1 MTHIDKRTLQTRSKI
16 ESAMVTLC
24 QNQEAFARLTGPK
37 IASTAGISRQTFY
50 RYYLTPKQVITS
62 LIERHLSEFLKT
74 FRLQN
79 LTARKMVLQL
89 MTIWQDRTTVLELV
103 EWSDSRYEF
112 IRALAQFNQRIAS
125 QNQVHLINE
134 QTVCN
139 VYAAATYMFLR
150 DYVLKGQWSQEQATD
165 LLLHL
170 TNNMDQIF

>member
-1 MTHIDKRTLQTRSKI
+1 MTKIDKRTLETRYKI
-16 ESAMVTLC
+16 ETAMVALC
-24 QNQEAFARLTGPK
+24 QNQVDFTTLTVPK
-37 IASTAGISRQTFY
+37 IAKAAGISRQTFY
-50 RYYLTPKQVITS
+50 RYYLTPKQVITK
-62 LIERHLSEFLKT
+62 LIDRHLSEFLKS

-89 MTIWQDRTTVLELV
+89 MTIWRDRTTVLELV

-150 DYVLKGQWSQEQATD
+150 DYVLKGQWTQEQATD

>member
-24 QNQEAFARLTGPK
+24 KNQVAFSGLTGPK
-37 IASTAGISRQTFY
+37 IASAAGISRQTFY

-62 LIERHLSEFLKT
+62 LIERHLNEFLKT

-89 MTIWQDRTTVLELV
+89 MTIWQDRATVLELV

>member
-1 MTHIDKRTLQTRSKI
+1 MTKTDKRRLKTRDKI
-16 ESAMVTLC
+16 ETAMVTLC
-24 QNQEAFARLTGPK
+24 QSKVNFATVTAPK
-37 IASTAGISRQTFY
+37 IAAAAGISRQTFY
-50 RYYLTPKQVITS
+50 RYYLIPKQVITN
-62 LIERHLSEFLKT
+62 LIDRHLNEFLKT

-89 MTIWQDRTTVLELV
+89 MTIWRDRTTVLELV

-112 IRALAQFNQRIAS
+112 IRALAQFNQQIAT
-125 QNQVHLINE
+125 QNQVNLINE

-139 VYAAATYMFLR
+139 VYAAATYMLLR
-150 DYVLKGQWSQEQATD
+150 DYVLKNRWTQEQATD